1 MRKLPEILQILAE
14 CALYCATLA
23 FLLTPGQ
30 ELILF
35 FLLLCAAELLCY
47 FMKEKGG
54 WTSIAPLGLLLL
66 SLLPGISF
74 PRLFRLLPAL
84 LYLHK
89 KCRERDWRIDHER
102 LLSFLP
108 YGFGAEIATAFLSYT
123 IAVSRGAVYAQF
135 SLPFFLLWC
144 LITVFLLRIL
154 RSESFLQEGNFLH
167 YNLLSMA
174 LLSILAL
181 ALVSKGF
188 QYLLLMGILGIYV
201 YGILPIL
208 LLLIDAFIFLLNGL
222 GRFLGLFIK
231 DLHFEFP
238 EQQIDLNLDF
248 SFGEEAAVEAAK
260 RPEWISFALRTGAL
274 LLAGVLL
281 FLFLRHFFSRIRPTE
296 DAGTSVVRSAYTV
309 EEAPKKKKRAFF
321 RRGTREVYRRFLKA
335 CRKEGLSVRGA
346 SDEIAAAA
354 GRLSETE
361 TAEELRKLYLPI
373 RYGQKEDSQEREA
386 KELLRQWQK
395 EVKQN

>member
-1 MRKLPEILQILAE
+1 MRRIPDLLALCAE

-23 FLLTPGQ
+23 FLCTPGQ
-30 ELILF
+30 ELFLF
-35 FLLLCAAELLCY
+35 FLLLCVTELCCY
-47 FMKEKGG
+47 FLKEKGG
-54 WTSIAPLGLLLL
+54 WQSIAPLTLLLL
-66 SLLPGISF
+66 SLLPGPSF
-74 PRLFRLLPAL
+74 PRLFRLLPAA
-84 LYLHK
+84 LYLYK
-89 KCRERDWRIDHER
+89 KCRERDWRSDHDR

-108 YGFGAEIATAFLSYT
+108 YGFGAEIAVAFLSYT
-123 IAVSRGAVYAQF
+123 IAVSRGALYAEF

-154 RSESFLQEGNFLH
+154 RSESFLQEGSFLR

-174 LLSILAL
+174 LLAVLAL

-188 QYLLLMGILGIYV
+188 QYLLMMGIMGIYV

-208 LLLIDAFIFLLNGL
+208 LFVIDAGIFLLNAL

-248 SFGEEAAVEAAK
+248 SFGEEAAAEAAK
-260 RPEWISFALRTGAL
+260 RPEWIGFALRTGAL
-274 LLAGVLL
+274 LLAGILF
-281 FLFLRHFFSRIRPTE
+281 FLFLRHFFSRIRPAE
-296 DAGTSVVRSAYTV
+296 SSGSSVVRSSFTV
-309 EEAPKKKKRAFF
+309 EGTAKKKKRPFL

-335 CRKEGLSVRGA
+335 CTREGISVRGA

-354 GRLSETE
+354 DRLSEDDL
-361 TAEELRKLYLPI
+361 AAQLREIYLPV
-373 RYGQKEDSQEREA
+373 RYGQKEDLREREA